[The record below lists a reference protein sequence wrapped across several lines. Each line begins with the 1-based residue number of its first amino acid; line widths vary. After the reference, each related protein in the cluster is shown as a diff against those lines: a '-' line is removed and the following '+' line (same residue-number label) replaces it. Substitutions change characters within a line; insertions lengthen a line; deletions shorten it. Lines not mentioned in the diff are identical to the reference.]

1 MASVTLTLTLPLTLA
16 RLLLSSQSISQQLS
30 RAPTLGRRGTRR
42 RGGAPSRRRAS
53 GGGGGGGGVSGVGPF
68 GGGGGGALLQCFGR
82 APLPGRQVATRGA
95 LLGLS
100 KLKLRFV

>member
-16 RLLLSSQSISQQLS
+16 RLLFSSQSISQQLS

-53 GGGGGGGGVSGVGPF
+53 GGGGGGVSGVGPF

-95 LLGLS
+95 LLGLV
-100 KLKLRFV
+100 R